1 MRSQYRVRRSQKQRR
16 NQKDAWARYAKLPI
30 GFDYSTEAEA
40 HSTESETPAHGPRQH
55 RPPHGSLSHTGQLV
69 THDRPDDTHA
79 YDDGNCWNDTADRTT
94 HRRCLDSHPHEAS
107 SKLRSSGDRMVRP
120 ILTHAPFRVPPD
132 PAPLPPR
139 STSLSK
145 RSHVLR
151 PACCTTSAS
160 LDSSMQAPTA
170 ISIE

>member
-1 MRSQYRVRRSQKQRR
+1 MGPIVT
-16 NQKDAWARYAKLPI
+16 DAI
-30 GFDYSTEAEA
+30 GFDHSTEAEA

-55 RPPHGSLSHTGQLV
+55 RPPHGSHTGQLV
-69 THDRPDDTHA
+69 THDRPDDTHV
-79 YDDGNCWNDTADRTT
+79 YDDGNCWNDSTTPRTT
-94 HRRCLDSHPHEAS
+94 HAGALGGWTLIAHEAS

-151 PACCTTSAS
+151 SACCTTSAS
-160 LDSSMQAPTA
+160 LDSSVQAPTA